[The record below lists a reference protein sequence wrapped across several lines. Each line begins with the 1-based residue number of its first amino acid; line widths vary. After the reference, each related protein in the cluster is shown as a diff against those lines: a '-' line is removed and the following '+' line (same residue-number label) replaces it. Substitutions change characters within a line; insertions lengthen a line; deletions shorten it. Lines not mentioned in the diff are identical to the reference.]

1 MSFDL
6 LKRIANHL
14 IINASYLDNLGLYHG
29 NMGIVLFFV
38 HYARYTGDLLYN
50 DFARKLINEI
60 YDEIR
65 DDIPINFENGLCGIG
80 WGIEYL
86 LENGFMYGK
95 SEEILADVDLR
106 VMERNL
112 HRVTDLSLK
121 TGLLGIIYY
130 ASKHINSLSNKSG
143 KLPFDSEYL
152 SDFMCLKQYD
162 IPNDNIILLN
172 IANEFI
178 VKDNAR
184 EWLLG
189 LENGCAGY
197 GLKLMLK

>member
-14 IINASYLDNLGLYHG
+14 IINASYLNNLGLYHG
-29 NMGIVLFFV
+29 KMGIVLFFV
-38 HYARYTGDLLYN
+38 HYARYTGDLLYD

-86 LENGFMYGK
+86 LEYGFMNGK
-95 SEEILADVDLR
+95 SEEILADIDLKI
-106 VMERNL
+106 MERNL
-112 HRVTDLSLK
+112 RRVTDLSLK
-121 TGLLGIIYY
+121 TGVLGIICYG
-130 ASKHINSLSNKSG
+130 SKHINSRSNKSG

-152 SDFMCLKQYD
+152 SDFMCLKQYN
-162 IPNDNIILLN
+162 IPNDNMILLN
-172 IANEFI
+172 IASEFI

-197 GLKLMLK
+197 GLKSMLK